1 MITFTMGEI
10 KSLLR
15 ANSDKSSNLEAY
27 VESNAFTTFIVMNTW
42 ILLANDIQGVELA
55 GNIRELVQSRG
66 PQGAIAY
73 CQAIA
78 SEVVSLANKDSID
91 FASAASSMLR
101 CNLFDCD
108 LGKILQILRYPKRY
122 TVVCSPTMEVASI
135 QSFLDANLSCKG
147 HTCSTYLATSFK
159 RCIHDMLRTYCG
171 SPKITD
177 CNLSGGSTTVGREM
191 SKKVSS
197 LFDYLPSYGVYTGHD
212 PNCVYGTALNAFQ
225 YNWDPKSCN
234 FSLKEFYGA
243 DKIVSVPK
251 NYKTYRIV
259 SPQRPIESYLSEG
272 LRCAIASALKDDPCI
287 SYKDQSLSRET
298 AFKASI
304 TGEYATIDLSQAS
317 DRIPYDFVMETFP
330 ISISKW
336 FPYTTCRYF
345 TLRGYDI
352 KGGIVTKSKNA
363 KKTLTLPYYMFG
375 SMGSRLTY
383 IVECIIFAAAAHVAA
398 DIAMIEDPL
407 PPVIVGDDMEVDVR
421 IVDTLFDVLR
431 NINAIPSVEK
441 SFYTGNYREACGA
454 EYYHGYDVRTQY
466 CPRKSLDTRKE
477 SLNET
482 ISSLISLEHRLF
494 EYPSVRLFLTK
505 EVRRLFPKMTSSP
518 YGSPYDDLWEV
529 FPLFSK
535 ADHSKILPS
544 EMRDRLIRNDLV
556 QTTHGQMNGVDLMP
570 YFEYEKHYTSS
581 TRFKLSDNMKYS
593 PDFERWV
600 YMQYLQHGP
609 SFDDSLSEL
618 LGVSTPRLSVANYAT
633 FLGKT
638 ESKYKVAFR

>member
-1 MITFTMGEI
+1 MGEI

-15 ANSDKSSNLEAY
+15 ANRDESSDLEAF
-27 VESNAFTTFIVMNTW
+27 VESNSFTTFIVMNTW
-42 ILLANDIQGVELA
+42 ILLANDIQGIELA

-78 SEVVSLANKDSID
+78 SEVVSLANKDSATFTDI
-91 FASAASSMLR
+91 ASSMLK
-101 CNLFDCD
+101 CNMFDCD
-108 LGKILQILRYPKRY
+108 LGKILQVLRYPKRY
-122 TVVCSPTMEVASI
+122 TVVSSPTMEIASI

-147 HTCSTYLATSFK
+147 FTCSTYLRTSFK
-159 RCIHDMLRTYCG
+159 ECVHDMLRTYCD
-171 SPKITD
+171 SPKIMD

-197 LFDYLPSYGVYTGHD
+197 LFDYLPSYGYYTGHD
-212 PNCVYGTALNAFQ
+212 PNCEYGTALNAFQ
-225 YNWDPKSCN
+225 YNWDIKSCN
-234 FSLKEFYGA
+234 FSLKEFYGC
-243 DKIVSVPK
+243 DKVVSVPK

-317 DRIPYDFVMETFP
+317 DRIPYDFVTDIFP
-330 ISISKW
+330 YSIAKW
-336 FPYTTCRYF
+336 FPYTTCRNF
-345 TLRGYDI
+345 MLRGYDV
-352 KGGIVTKSKNA
+352 KRGIVTKSKNA
-363 KKTLTLPYYMFG
+363 KKILTFPYYMFG

-383 IVECIIFAAAAHVAA
+383 IVECIVFAAAAHVAA
-398 DIAMIEDPL
+398 DIARIDDPL

-431 NINAIPSVEK
+431 SINAIPSVEK

-466 CPRKSLDTRKE
+466 CPRKSLDIRKE
-477 SLNET
+477 HLNET
-482 ISSLISLEHRLF
+482 LSSLISLEHRLF
-494 EYPSVRLFLTK
+494 EFPSVRLFLTK
-505 EVRRLFPKMTSSP
+505 EIRRLFPRMTSSSF
-518 YGSPYDDLWEV
+518 GSPYDDLWEV
-529 FPLFSK
+529 FPLSPK
-535 ADHSKILPS
+535 ANHMKILPTAL
-544 EMRDRLIRNDLV
+544 RDKLEGNGLV
-556 QTTHGQMNGVDLMP
+556 MTTQGQMSGADLIP
-570 YFEYEKHYTSS
+570 YFEYEKHYTLTTSY
-581 TRFKLSDNMKYS
+581 KLARNIKYS
-593 PDFERWV
+593 PDFERWT
-600 YMQYLQHGP
+600 YMQYLKHGP
-609 SFDDSLSEL
+609 SYDDPLSEL
-618 LGVSTPRLSVANYAT
+618 LHVSTPRLSAENYAT

-638 ESKYKVAFR
+638 ESKYMVTFR